1 MSDFLTTFDKL
12 SIHDVSSV
20 DESKFAPLNNEQSAL
35 AAQFTT
41 LSSRFGSEEQAIVDL
56 NDNLRSKT
64 FVTGPVI
71 AKVDFIVFGSIF
83 DIASKWTSVDDL
95 GKFRHIIRWIDLLQ
109 TKYVKVDTPLK
120 IDHSVQLPR
129 EIKEKKKPA
138 AGGDGKGKEKDNNGK
153 KTEKQ
158 APAGGAGGAA
168 AGPLSEE
175 EKKAKAEAAKAKKAA
190 RAKAKAEANAKNQ
203 TAVVPPN
210 PGMVDFR
217 VGFIEK
223 AIKHPD
229 ADALYVSTIQM
240 GDEDGPRTV
249 CSGLVKHYALEDMQQ
264 RYVIVLA
271 NLKPVTMRGI
281 KSSAMVLCAASED
294 KVEFV
299 NPPPNSKPGD
309 KLFFEDYN
317 SVPEKQLNPKKKIF
331 EAVQPKFSTND
342 KFEVTYTE
350 EGQPPKRLVNEKGEL
365 CHSSTIVNADVR

>member
-1 MSDFLTTFDKL
+1 MSDFLATFDKL

-64 FVTGPVI
+64 FITGSAI
-71 AKVDFIVFGSIF
+71 AKVDFVVFAAIF

-95 GKFRHIIRWIDLLQ
+95 AKFRHIIRWIDLLQ
-109 TKYVKVDTPLK
+109 NKYVKVDTPLK
-120 IDHSVQLPR
+120 VDHSVQLPR

-138 AGGDGKGKEKDNNGK
+138 AGGDAKDKQKEAGKRAD
-153 KTEKQ
+153 KQ
-158 APAGGAGGAA
+158 APAGGAP

-203 TAVVPPN
+203 QAVVPPN

-264 RYVIVLA
+264 RYVVVIA

-317 SVPEKQLNPKKKIF
+317 TVPEKQLNPKKKIF

-342 KFEVTYTE
+342 KLEVTYTE

-365 CHSSTIVNADVR
+365 CHNSTIVNADVR